1 MMRKH
6 EQTRLKN
13 LEILISEAGSAAQL
27 ARAVGTNSSYLSQ
40 VRNQLP
46 TKNGTPRAI
55 GDDLATKL
63 EEGMK
68 KPQGWMDEN
77 HDKNAPK
84 RKGNGRA
91 TPEFQSLLP
100 LISWEEAANWHK
112 LSKGKTSLKKSELM
126 SCPVK
131 CSQEAF
137 VLHVQGRSM
146 EPRFNEGDIL
156 FVDPDV
162 APKHGQFVVVQK
174 RGSKEATFRQLIIE
188 EGREFLTALNIDW
201 PDRITA
207 LDKRTTICGVIV
219 FKGEKV

>member
-1 MMRKH
+1 MMRKY

-46 TKNGTPRAI
+46 TRNGTPRAI

-63 EEGMK
+63 ETGMN
-68 KPQGWMDEN
+68 KPQGWMDDN
-77 HDKNAPK
+77 HDNQSPK

-91 TPEFQSLLP
+91 TPDFQSLLP
-100 LISWEEAANWHK
+100 LISWEEAANWQK
-112 LSKGKTSLKKSELM
+112 LSTGNASLKNSELL

-131 CSQEAF
+131 CSQKAF

-146 EPRFNEGDIL
+146 APKFNEGDFL

-162 APKHGQFVVVQK
+162 IPQHGQYVVVQK
-174 RGSKEATFRQLIIE
+174 RGSKEATFRQLIVE
-188 EGREFLTALNIDW
+188 EGKEFLTALNIDW
-201 PDRITA
+201 PDRITT
-207 LDKRTTICGVIV
+207 LDKRTSICGVIV